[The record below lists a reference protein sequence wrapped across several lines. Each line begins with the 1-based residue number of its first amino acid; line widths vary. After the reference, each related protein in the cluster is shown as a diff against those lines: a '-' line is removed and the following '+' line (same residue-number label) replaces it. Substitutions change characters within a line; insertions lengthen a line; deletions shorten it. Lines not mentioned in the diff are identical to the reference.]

1 MEANKNKVLIY
12 GISGQDGSYLA
23 KKYLEEKF
31 IVHGIS
37 RKKGKWDKNLRY
49 LDIKDKIKIF
59 RIDKNFNNLHSILK
73 NYYKY
78 IIHLDDQSSI
88 IGSHP
93 KLEQE
98 TFESQ
103 LLPLQI
109 FLEKLKSQKKNR
121 TKFMFSSSNEI
132 FGNQKKNKT

>member
-1 MEANKNKVLIY
+1 MEARKNKVLIY
-12 GISGQDGSYLA
+12 GISGQNGSYLA

-37 RKKGKWDKNLRY
+37 RKKGKWDKNLKY

-59 RIDKNFNNLHSILK
+59 RINKNFDNLHSILK
-73 NYYKY
+73 NNYKY
-78 IIHLDDQSSI
+78 IIHLDDQTNV
-88 IGSHP
+88 IGSYS

-103 LLPLQI
+103 ILPLQI
-109 FLEKLKSQKKNR
+109 FLEKLKSQKK
-121 TKFMFSSSNEI
+121 TKLNLCLVRQAEF
-132 FGNQKKNKT
+132 